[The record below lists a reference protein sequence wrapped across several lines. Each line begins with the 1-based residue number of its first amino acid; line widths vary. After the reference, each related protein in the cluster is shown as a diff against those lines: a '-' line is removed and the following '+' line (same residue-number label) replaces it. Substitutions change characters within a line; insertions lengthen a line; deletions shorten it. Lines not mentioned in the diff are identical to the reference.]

1 MGSKKI
7 LWLLGGMALSTV
19 IAGCG
24 IRSVLGANS
33 STNTMAPSYY
43 TNYPFSVP
51 AGAPA
56 PAQLFNGSG
65 APPPNASVSSTQS
78 STLPLLPTG
87 GLAGTNGRAA
97 AWAIGLQGALVM
109 FIDPANPLDA
119 QQLHYTDVPIAKKYH
134 VTLDIVDTVPVSH
147 VAPLGPAY
155 FSNPGPSST
164 VIGQSP
170 SPQTLS
176 QMGATM
182 TKAAKEW
189 DLPSWVHL
197 YVISLQTVAAWQ
209 INLRQNPTSWWVVP
223 PGIAPAPA
231 LSGLAQNDIGPDNSL
246 ASQAFGNPL

>member
-1 MGSKKI
+1 MKSKKI
-7 LWLLGGMALSTV
+7 LWLLGGMAFSTV
-19 IAGCG
+19 MAGCG

-33 STNTMAPSYY
+33 STNAMTPSYY
-43 TNYPFSVP
+43 NNYPLSVP
-51 AGAPA
+51 DGAPA
-56 PAQLFNGSG
+56 PTQPINGSG
-65 APPPNASVSSTQS
+65 APPPNASVSSTQQGS
-78 STLPLLPTG
+78 PPLLPTR

-119 QQLHYTDVPIAKKYH
+119 QQLHYVDVPIAKKYH
-134 VTLDIVDTVPVSH
+134 VTLDIVDTVPVAR
-147 VAPLGPAY
+147 VAPLGSAY

-189 DLPSWVHL
+189 ALPSWVHL
-197 YVISLQTVAAWQ
+197 YVIAPQTVAAWQ
-209 INLRQNPTSWWVVP
+209 INLRQNPTSWWVIP
-223 PGIAPAPA
+223 SGITPAPV
-231 LSGLAQNDIGPDNSL
+231 LSGLRQNDIGPDNSL
-246 ASQAFGNPL
+246 ASQTFGSPL

>member
-1 MGSKKI
+1 MKSKKI
-7 LWLLGGMALSTV
+7 LWLLGGMAFSTV
-19 IAGCG
+19 MAGCG

-33 STNTMAPSYY
+33 STNAMTPSYY
-43 TNYPFSVP
+43 NNYPLSVP
-51 AGAPA
+51 DGAPA
-56 PAQLFNGSG
+56 P
-65 APPPNASVSSTQS
+65 TQS
-78 STLPLLPTG
+78 VNPQTSAQPPSLPTG

-119 QQLHYTDVPIAKKYH
+119 QQLHYVDVPIAKKYH
-134 VTLDIVDTVPVSH
+134 VTLDIVDTVPVVR
-147 VAPLGPAY
+147 VAPLGSAY

-189 DLPSWVHL
+189 ALPSWVHL
-197 YVISLQTVAAWQ
+197 YVIAPQTVAAWQ
-209 INLRQNPTSWWVVP
+209 INLRQNPTSWWVIP
-223 PGIAPAPA
+223 SGITPAPV
-231 LSGLAQNDIGPDNSL
+231 LSGLRQNDIGPDNSL
-246 ASQAFGNPL
+246 ASQTFGSPL